1 MLNVDETKAA
11 SECECMSSASV
22 STFKYEI
29 FSYEMRQYC
38 KSRRAVME
46 LKVQTDQ
53 YATHTSV
60 LAAIFIIIILKG

>member
-1 MLNVDETKAA
+1 VNRYNAWLTVEKYVDETKAA

-46 LKVQTDQ
+46 LKV
-53 YATHTSV
+53 
-60 LAAIFIIIILKG
+60 

>member
-29 FSYEMRQYC
+29 FSYEMR
-38 KSRRAVME
+38 
-46 LKVQTDQ
+46 
-53 YATHTSV
+53 
-60 LAAIFIIIILKG
+60 